1 MKGVGEA
8 LSYQSWKCLRIKKG
22 LKRKRVVLADRPFVQ
37 PAKILCDTV
46 VCAASFVI
54 TILLFLNPAHSEK
67 EDRQAGLG
75 GR

>member
-1 MKGVGEA
+1 MREA

-22 LKRKRVVLADRPFVQ
+22 LKRKFKRVVLADRPFVQ